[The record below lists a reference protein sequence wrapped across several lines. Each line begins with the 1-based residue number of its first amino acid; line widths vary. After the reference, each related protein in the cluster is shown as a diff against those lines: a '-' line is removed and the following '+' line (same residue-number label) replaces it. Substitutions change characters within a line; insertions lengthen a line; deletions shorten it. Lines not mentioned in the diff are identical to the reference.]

1 MVTKLFKAGR
11 KVVAYI
17 KVYSDKIQ
25 VFTGK
30 PSDAVCISWTY
41 KINEMDQAVATA
53 SEFAR
58 NYASFGA

>member
-1 MVTKLFKAGR
+1 M
-11 KVVAYI
+11 VAYI
-17 KVYSDKIQ
+17 KIYSDKIQ

-41 KINEMDQAVATA
+41 KLNEMDQAVATA